1 MELERDALLVY
12 LSNIRTLETLLYEN
26 NRTDKSLDS
35 KRLELEEEYRKK
47 KEDKPVEPVKAQEDS
62 SGDKF
67 RRGVFYTVIIAVGA
81 LMIFIGF
88 HLGGFSGVCI
98 GGFGACMVVWT
109 LLFMYSNSGVDR
121 IIKDIS
127 ERQEKDYEINI
138 ENYNKEIS
146 ELEIKTN
153 TYKEKISSAKG
164 SIKADIN
171 KTQQLLNK
179 AYDLN
184 IIPLQFR
191 NIEGVYYLYDYL
203 STSNESLTS
212 ALMQAN
218 LESIKSKLDQV
229 IKMQGAMIIQQA
241 QANKAIFK
249 QNEKIL
255 ASMKNVEQYSKIS
268 AINSEIAV
276 KLSAKQLAYQK
287 AEFWLR

>member
-1 MELERDALLVY
+1 M
-12 LSNIRTLETLLYEN
+12 
-26 NRTDKSLDS
+26 
-35 KRLELEEEYRKK
+35 
-47 KEDKPVEPVKAQEDS
+47 
-62 SGDKF
+62 
-67 RRGVFYTVIIAVGA
+67 
-81 LMIFIGF
+81 
-88 HLGGFSGVCI
+88 VCF
-98 GGFGACMVVWT
+98 GFGAFMIGVPII
-109 LLFMYSNSGVDR
+109 FMYLNREDDR
-121 IIKDIS
+121 ITKDIS
-127 ERQEKDYEINI
+127 EWNEKTYESKL

-153 TYKEKISSAKG
+153 TYKEKISSAKVT
-164 SIKADIN
+164 IKKDIN

-179 AYDLN
+179 AYALN

-203 STSNESLTS
+203 STSNESLTG

-287 AEFWLR
+287 AEFLLR